1 MSACPVDEG
10 VAHQQPHGDQQ
21 VAGQA
26 QHCQLVQHFCVV
38 GGFEIRAVSVV
49 PTRGEDV
56 DEARHPNG
64 KHPWSILLL
73 PSVVVLELVAEGE
86 VDDKH
91 CHQEHHCLGVE
102 VDPQEGEGED
112 PDDHGEQ
119 RQEDAGHHIPEVWG
133 KLKIG
138 EDDLSVCLEP
148 GGRSVSDVSSLAVNY
163 LKQAVGAF
171 KHHCQTSPAGLPGG
185 GGG

>member
-26 QHCQLVQHFCVV
+26 QHCQLVQHFRVV
-38 GGFEIRAVSVV
+38 GGFRIRAVSVV
-49 PTRGEDV
+49 PTRSEDV

-64 KHPWSILLL
+64 KHFWSILLL

-86 VDDKH
+86 VDHKH
-91 CHQEHHCLGVE
+91 CHQEHHGLGVK

-112 PDDHGEQ
+112 PEDHGEQ
-119 RQEDAGHHIPEVWG
+119 RQEDAGYHIPEVRG
-133 KLKIG
+133 KLELG
-138 EDDLSVCLEP
+138 EDDLSIGLKS
-148 GGRSVSDVSSLAVNY
+148 GGRSVSDVSSLIVY
-163 LKQAVGAF
+163 
-171 KHHCQTSPAGLPGG
+171 C
-185 GGG
+185 

>member
-26 QHCQLVQHFCVV
+26 QHSQLVQHFRVV
-38 GGFEIRAVSVV
+38 GGFEIRVVSVV
-49 PTRGEDV
+49 PTRSEDV

-64 KHPWSILLL
+64 KHFWSILLL

-86 VDDKH
+86 VDHKH
-91 CHQEHHCLGVE
+91 RHQKHHSLGVE

-112 PDDHGEQ
+112 PEDHGEQ
-119 RQEDAGHHIPEVWG
+119 RQEDSGYHIPEVRG
-133 KLKIG
+133 KLELGK
-138 EDDLSVCLEP
+138 DDLSVCMEP
-148 GGRSVSDVSSLAVNY
+148 GGRSVSNVSSL
-163 LKQAVGAF
+163 
-171 KHHCQTSPAGLPGG
+171 
-185 GGG
+185 